1 MNYVLY
7 LILCSGVTNSC
18 LEPYKYP
25 NNFADSYSCM
35 LGGNNQSII
44 KLEDIGQDKVN
55 ENKFYIKFLCTEEP
69 KVELDT

>member
-1 MNYVLY
+1 
-7 LILCSGVTNSC
+7 
-18 LEPYKYP
+18 
-25 NNFADSYSCM
+25 M

-69 KVELDT
+69 RIELGT